1 MSTGKTEKRW
11 VLEQLPGMFWNGQMM
26 EVLMEGEPQIFP
38 IFVMG
43 KAQAQQFSDRKSA
56 VFSQTMFGISFVEP
70 RELEFTS

>member
-1 MSTGKTEKRW
+1 MI
-11 VLEQLPGMFWNGQMM
+11 